1 MQKQTNGKYNLKT
14 EAARTQ
20 MTCGAPAGA
29 PLTFLYGS
37 CSFKGGIMNLLKNHM
52 GTVLVSVIAAVI
64 GAAFGVIPYFA
75 VAHIITLITEKS
87 RNFADFIP
95 LVQAVAIGLIGALV
109 FHSISTLTSHNL
121 AFRVIEY
128 ERKRLAAKLSRL
140 SMGSIE
146 KKSSGQWAQFT
157 VETLDKLERP
167 IAHVIPEVIANVLI
181 PIVLV
186 TVIFIQDWKIG
197 VANLVSL
204 PVGILFS
211 FLMMGGYEEKSKAYQ
226 NAAKNMNTAAVE
238 YIHGINL
245 IKAFNRSASSY
256 GKFRKAVDANRDSML
271 NWYLS
276 VCFYMT
282 AAGEIIP
289 ATLVFVLP
297 VSLYLFMHGTIQTAT
312 LVMCVLLAYA
322 SYKPL
327 IKAMVHM
334 DTMANLGVLLGE
346 IKSVMDMPELE
357 RGTERQKLDTYS
369 VSFDHVSFGY
379 NENENVFSDLNFSA
393 EEKKLTAIVG
403 PSGSGKSTIAK
414 LIAGFWNAG
423 TGDIRIG
430 SVRLRDMP
438 LEQNMEAV
446 TYVSQENFLFDKSI
460 IENMRMAKE
469 NASIEEVQAA
479 CKKAGCHD
487 FIMSLPDGYETRAGE
502 AGSSF
507 SGGERQRITI
517 ARALLKDSPV
527 VVLDEATAYSDPEN
541 EAHIQKSIDALVQN
555 KTVIM
560 IAHRLSTIVHADKI
574 IVIDKGAVQAQGT
587 HDELLKTSALYQS
600 MWASHIRVKNGGTDN
615 D

>member
-1 MQKQTNGKYNLKT
+1 
-14 EAARTQ
+14 
-20 MTCGAPAGA
+20 
-29 PLTFLYGS
+29 
-37 CSFKGGIMNLLKNHM
+37 
-52 GTVLVSVIAAVI
+52 
-64 GAAFGVIPYFA
+64 
-75 VAHIITLITEKS
+75 
-87 RNFADFIP
+87 
-95 LVQAVAIGLIGALV
+95 
-109 FHSISTLTSHNL
+109 
-121 AFRVIEY
+121 
-128 ERKRLAAKLSRL
+128 
-140 SMGSIE
+140 
-146 KKSSGQWAQFT
+146 
-157 VETLDKLERP
+157 
-167 IAHVIPEVIANVLI
+167 
-181 PIVLV
+181 
-186 TVIFIQDWKIG
+186 
-197 VANLVSL
+197 
-204 PVGILFS
+204 
-211 FLMMGGYEEKSKAYQ
+211 
-226 NAAKNMNTAAVE
+226 
-238 YIHGINL
+238 
-245 IKAFNRSASSY
+245 
-256 GKFRKAVDANRDSML
+256 
-271 NWYLS
+271 
-276 VCFYMT
+276 
-282 AAGEIIP
+282 
-289 ATLVFVLP
+289 
-297 VSLYLFMHGTIQTAT
+297 
-312 LVMCVLLAYA
+312 
-322 SYKPL
+322 
-327 IKAMVHM
+327 MVHM

-369 VSFDHVSFGY
+369 VSFNHVSFGY

-438 LEQNMEAV
+438 LEQNMEAI

-487 FIMSLPDGYETRAGE
+487 FIMSLPDGYETKAGE

-574 IVIDKGAVQAQGT
+574 IVIDKGVVQAQGT